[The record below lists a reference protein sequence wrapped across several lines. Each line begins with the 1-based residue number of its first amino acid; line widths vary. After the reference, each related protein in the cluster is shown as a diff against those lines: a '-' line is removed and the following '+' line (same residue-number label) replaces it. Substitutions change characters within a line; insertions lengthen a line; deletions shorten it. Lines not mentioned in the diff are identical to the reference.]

1 MYVSCMHSGSMLR
14 REMRVP
20 YGLDEVQP
28 AGGALPALKPEDAQ
42 YFGKLFTDV
51 QVC

>member
-1 MYVSCMHSGSMLR
+1 MGEFGFHMPEESQVTTKT
-14 REMRVP
+14 

-42 YFGKLFTDV
+42 YFGKLLTDV